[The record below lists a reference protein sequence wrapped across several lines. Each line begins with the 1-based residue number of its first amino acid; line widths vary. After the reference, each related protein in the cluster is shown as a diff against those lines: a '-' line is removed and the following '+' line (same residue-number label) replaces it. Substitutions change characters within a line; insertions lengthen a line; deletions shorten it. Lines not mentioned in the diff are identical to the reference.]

1 MENDYETVRLII
13 GGNTNAFRLII
24 KNYQRLVSH
33 IVFKMVSNE
42 TDREEI
48 CQEIFIKIFQNMN
61 SFKFNSKVSTWIGS
75 IAFNE
80 TANFLKKNKMTF
92 IEDFSN
98 QESGQSAMESIPS
111 EDPAIFENFVQ
122 KEIKNSILTE
132 LEELPVHYRTIL
144 TLYHMDEL
152 SYTEIGEI
160 TNLPEGTVKNYL
172 FRARKILKDKLLAK
186 YKVEELWN

>member
-1 MENDYETVRLII
+1 
-13 GGNTNAFRLII
+13 
-24 KNYQRLVSH
+24 
-33 IVFKMVSNE
+33 MVSNE

-48 CQEIFIKIFQNMN
+48 CQEIFIKIFQNIN

-111 EDPAIFENFVQ
+111 EEPEIFENFVQ
-122 KEIKNSILTE
+122 KEIKNSILSE

-144 TLYHMDEL
+144 TLFHMDEL

-172 FRARKILKDKLLAK
+172 FRARKILKEKLLAK
-186 YKVEELWN
+186 YKMEELWN